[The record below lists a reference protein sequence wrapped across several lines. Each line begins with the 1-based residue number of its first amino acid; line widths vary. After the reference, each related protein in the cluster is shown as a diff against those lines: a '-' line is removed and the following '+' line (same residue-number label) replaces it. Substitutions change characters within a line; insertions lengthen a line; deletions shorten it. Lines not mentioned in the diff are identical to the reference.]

1 MLPQIEGASEEDSRM
16 GVRASLFVLI
26 IGSLIESP
34 SSVPAALTFEK
45 FIIPDPIRILDGVMD
60 TLTY

>member
-1 MLPQIEGASEEDSRM
+1 MLPQIEGAGEEDSLM
-16 GVRASLFVLI
+16 GVCASLSVAM
-26 IGSLIESP
+26 GSLTESP

-45 FIIPDPIRILDGVMD
+45 FIIPDPIRILDGVME

>member
-1 MLPQIEGASEEDSRM
+1 M

-26 IGSLIESP
+26 IGSLIEPP